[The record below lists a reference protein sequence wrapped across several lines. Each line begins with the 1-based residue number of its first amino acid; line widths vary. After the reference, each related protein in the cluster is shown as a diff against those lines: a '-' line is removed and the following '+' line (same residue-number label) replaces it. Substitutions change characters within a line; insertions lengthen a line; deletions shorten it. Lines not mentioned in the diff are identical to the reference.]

1 MGFRLPALQSF
12 KYVKRFSALC
22 FCFLLPL
29 LLLLL
34 PLPCLLLLLFPP
46 PPLLLF
52 LLLFF
57 FLGKQGPA
65 DRADRASY
73 VAPVCVCWEGVRET
87 GRGWVGMCFTSGEA
101 ESGRRCSH
109 WGHSSEGAWS
119 PETCKRSMGLTGE
132 FWDEKHLPLMLEAP
146 SPGLLLK
153 ASGSS
158 HPLSKPQTFPYSFS
172 YIYIYI

>member
-1 MGFRLPALQSF
+1 MGFRLAALQSF

-22 FCFLLPL
+22 FCFFLPL

-34 PLPCLLLLLFPP
+34 PLPRLLLLLLFPP

-73 VAPVCVCWEGVRET
+73 VAPMFVCWEGVRET
-87 GRGWVGMCFTSGEA
+87 GRG
-101 ESGRRCSH
+101 
-109 WGHSSEGAWS
+109 
-119 PETCKRSMGLTGE
+119 
-132 FWDEKHLPLMLEAP
+132 
-146 SPGLLLK
+146 
-153 ASGSS
+153 
-158 HPLSKPQTFPYSFS
+158 
-172 YIYIYI
+172 